1 MVTEEEISIRQ
12 LTTEK
17 MKPESLK
24 QREQRISYQ
33 RSIGIR
39 ESAIR
44 VEGMMH
50 DRFAN
55 EEFCEE
61 CGNNPCTCEE
71 DKLRDIRGGM

>member
-1 MVTEEEISIRQ
+1 M
-12 LTTEK
+12 LK
-17 MKPESLK
+17 ESQK

-33 RSIGIR
+33 RAIGIR
-39 ESAIR
+39 EK
-44 VEGMMH
+44 GMMH

-55 EEFCEE
+55 EECEE

>member
-1 MVTEEEISIRQ
+1 M
-12 LTTEK
+12 LK
-17 MKPESLK
+17 ESQK

-55 EEFCEE
+55 EECDV
-61 CGNNPCTCEE
+61 CGNNPCSCKTEKDKE
-71 DKLRDIRGGM
+71 DRLREIRGGM

>member
-1 MVTEEEISIRQ
+1 M
-12 LTTEK
+12 LK
-17 MKPESLK
+17 ESQK

-33 RSIGIR
+33 QSIGIR
-39 ESAIR
+39 EK
-44 VEGMMH
+44 GMMH

-71 DKLRDIRGGM
+71 DKLREIRGGM